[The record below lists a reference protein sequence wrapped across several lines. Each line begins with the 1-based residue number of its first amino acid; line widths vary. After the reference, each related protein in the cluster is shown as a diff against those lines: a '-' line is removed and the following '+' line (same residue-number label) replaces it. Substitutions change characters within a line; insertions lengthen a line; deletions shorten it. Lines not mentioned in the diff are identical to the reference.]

1 MKQNKSFFK
10 RILSLVTAIMIFA
23 SVFTFGT
30 AFAYTPSMSDE
41 DVSGLLKSLNIID
54 FSIDL
59 PDSTVTRENFA
70 VYVANMLNIG
80 ESATGKRYFA
90 DVENTAYSSKAI
102 NTLAEMGIISA
113 VADKYFNPGA
123 KITMAEALKM
133 LVCAVGAKGY
143 AEAKGGYPYGYD
155 AVARELKI
163 YSGSDAETITTSVA
177 ANLVYKTMTVP
188 IVDYNSISNDSVSY
202 KKSEDNIL
210 SAYWNIKYN
219 EGIVTSVYGATITG
233 EEVKNS
239 DELAIDGTLYK
250 SVIDL
255 GDTTELIGEYI
266 DYFYYDKKDNTD
278 KQIMFIA
285 KNDGGGKEKLCISID
300 DFEGYSDSEV
310 TYSDSKKDGRSK
322 AQSLSAHRLIYNGVE
337 LGSDV
342 EKTMKSLNKGFI
354 YVIDANVDNVYDTV
368 VVFDFLNFYVSA
380 KTNDVLYNKL
390 NSNEYA
396 DLTKAEFLS
405 IRDTDGNVLTKDE
418 IESGMLLSAAM
429 SKDGKSVWLY
439 KSNVEFS
446 GTVEQINENDEKI
459 KVDGKDYDIE
469 PSYKEQLL
477 ASIHPGSTSY
487 FILDRFNKIAH
498 ASIQSSDD
506 MKLGYIIAYTIDGVF
521 NDVLKIKMLT
531 ADSAIKTM
539 TIGDA
544 VTVDG
549 ERFRNDGAAKTKNVL
564 DNINGERV
572 VRYKDSEDGSISK
585 LDTTMLN
592 TAHESVESSLSAEYY
607 ETTTNKWYNSYYL
620 GRRAYLS
627 TATKVFYIPTDST
640 DDVDFKCSNP
650 AFMMLNDASYY
661 ADAYYTSTLN
671 GTSQAA
677 VVKYSLDN
685 IKANIASQK
694 GYFIYKDTEE
704 RLSDSGETVRYIMG
718 FNGVTE
724 ASYEVDDTVSLD
736 GIDKGDMVMFSFDS
750 RGRVINKGGTSYM
763 MVYDASKSIEEQRD
777 DAGKHWL
784 PLSDS
789 IQEKTGH
796 KYLLYKYIGSG
807 NHYRTENQL
816 SYGKAVKKFADE
828 TVKISAKSDL
838 EVTEIISVK
847 NLKIVV
853 VEKNS
858 RGEIEI
864 RTGSM
869 ADIITAETTLENCSK
884 IFFWTNVGAGR
895 GVFVYNI

>member
-10 RILSLVTAIMIFA
+10 RILSLVTAIMILA

-30 AFAYTPSMSDE
+30 VFAYTPSMNDDS
-41 DVSGLLKSLNIID
+41 VSSLLKSLNIID
-54 FSIDL
+54 FSIDQ
-59 PDSTVTRENFA
+59 PDSTSTRENFA

-80 ESATGKRYFA
+80 ESTTSKRYFA

-113 VADKYFNPGA
+113 ASDKYFNPGA
-123 KITMAEALKM
+123 KITMPEALKM

-143 AEAKGGYPYGYD
+143 AEAKGGYPYGYE

-163 YSGSDAETITTSVA
+163 YSGSDSQTLTTSTV

-188 IVDYNSISNDSVSY
+188 IVDYNSISTDSVSY

-210 SAYWNIKYN
+210 SMYWNIKYS
-219 EGIVTSVYGATITG
+219 EGVVTSVYGATISG
-233 EEVKNS
+233 AEVKNN

-266 DYFYYDKKDNTD
+266 NYFYYDKKDNAD
-278 KQIMFIA
+278 KEIMFIA
-285 KNDGGGKEKLCISID
+285 KNDGGKEKLCISID
-300 DFEGYSDSEV
+300 DFEGYNDSEI
-310 TYSDSKKDGRSK
+310 TYSDSNKDGRSK
-322 AQSLSAHRLIYNGVE
+322 TQSLGAHKLIYNGVE
-337 LGSDV
+337 LGSNVD
-342 EKTMKSLNKGFI
+342 KTMKSLNKGFI

-396 DLTKAEFLS
+396 DLTKTDFLS
-405 IRDTDGNVLTKDE
+405 IRDTDGNVLTKEE

-429 SKDGKSVWLY
+429 SKDGKNVWLY

-477 ASIHPGSTSY
+477 ASIHPGDTSY
-487 FILDRFNKIAH
+487 FILDKFGKIAYV
-498 ASIQSSDD
+498 SIESSDD
-506 MKLGYIIAYTIDGVF
+506 MKLGYIIAYTIDGAF

-531 ADSAIKTM
+531 ADNVIKAM
-539 TIGDA
+539 TAGDS

-549 ERFRNDGAAKTKNVL
+549 ERFRNDGVAKTKNVL
-564 DNINGERV
+564 DNVKGERLI
-572 VRYKDSEDGSISK
+572 RYKENEEGSILK
-585 LDTTMLN
+585 IDTTTLN
-592 TAHESVESSLSAEYY
+592 PEHESVESSLCAEFY
-607 ETTTNKWYNSYYL
+607 ETTTGKWYNSYYL
-620 GRRAYLS
+620 ARRAYLS

-640 DDVDFKCSNP
+640 DDVDYKCSNP
-650 AFMMLNDASYY
+650 AFMLLNDASYY

-685 IKANIASQK
+685 VTSNISSQK
-694 GYFIYKDTEE
+694 VYFVYKDTEE
-704 RLSDSGETVRYIMG
+704 RLNEAGETVRYITG
-718 FNGVTE
+718 FRGMTE
-724 ASYEVDDTVSLD
+724 ASYEVDDAVSLD
-736 GIDKGDMVMFSFDS
+736 GIDKGDMVTFSFDS
-750 RGRVINKGGTSYM
+750 RGRVINKGGKDYT

-816 SYGKAVKKFADE
+816 SYGKVVKKFADE

-838 EVTEIISVK
+838 EVTEIVSVK

>member
-10 RILSLVTAIMIFA
+10 KIIALGTAIMILA
-23 SVFTFGT
+23 SLFTFGT
-30 AFAYTPSMSDE
+30 AFAYTPSMNDE
-41 DVSGLLKSLNIID
+41 DVSSLLKSLNIID
-54 FSIDL
+54 FSIDQ
-59 PDSTVTRENFA
+59 PDSAVTRENFA

-80 ESATGKRYFA
+80 DSTTSKRYFA

-113 VADKYFNPGA
+113 AADKYFNPGA
-123 KITMAEALKM
+123 KITMSEALKM

-143 AEAKGGYPYGYD
+143 AEAKGGYPYGYE

-163 YSGSDAETITTSVA
+163 YSGSDSETLTTATA

-188 IVDYNSISNDSVSY
+188 IVDYNSISPDSVSY
-202 KKSEDNIL
+202 TKSEDNIL
-210 SAYWNIKYN
+210 SMYWNIKYN
-219 EGIVTSVYGATITG
+219 EGVVTAVYGATISG
-233 EEVKNS
+233 AEVKNS

-250 SVIDL
+250 SMIDL
-255 GDTTELIGEYI
+255 GDTTERIGEYI

-278 KQIMFIA
+278 KEIMFIA
-285 KNDGGGKEKLCISID
+285 KNNGGGKERLCISID
-300 DFEGYSDSEV
+300 DFEGYTDSEI
-310 TYSDSKKDGRSK
+310 TYSDSNKDGRSK
-322 AQSLSAHRLIYNGVE
+322 SQSLGAHRLIYNGVE

-354 YVIDANVDNVYDTV
+354 YIIDANTDNVYDTV
-368 VVFDFLNFYVSA
+368 VVFDFSNFYVSA

-396 DLTKAEFLS
+396 DLTKADYLS

-446 GTVEQINENDEKI
+446 GAVEQINENDEKI
-459 KVDGKDYDIE
+459 KVNGDTYDIE
-469 PSYKEQLL
+469 PSYKDALL
-477 ASIHPGSTSY
+477 SSVHPGDTSY
-487 FILDRFNKIAH
+487 FMLDKFGKVAY
-498 ASIQSSDD
+498 ASLQSSDD

-539 TIGDA
+539 TMGDA

-549 ERFRNDGAAKTKNVL
+549 ERFRNDGATKTKNVL
-564 DNINGERV
+564 DNIKGEKL
-572 VRYKDSEDGSISK
+572 VRYKDSEDSSISK
-585 LDTTMLN
+585 LDTTTLN
-592 TAHESVESSLSAEYY
+592 STYESADSSLSAEYY
-607 ETTTNKWYNSYYL
+607 ETTISKWYNSYYL

-661 ADAYYTSTLN
+661 SDAYYTSTLN
-671 GTSQAA
+671 GTAQAA

-685 IKANIASQK
+685 VKANIDSQK

-704 RLSDSGETVRYIMG
+704 RLSDSGETVRYITG
-718 FNGVTE
+718 FKGTTE
-724 ASYEVDDTVSLD
+724 TSYEIDDAVSLD
-736 GIDKGDMVMFSFDS
+736 GIDKGDIVIFSFDS
-750 RGRVINKGGTSYM
+750 RGRVINKGGKSYT
-763 MVYDASKSIEEQRD
+763 MVYDMSKSIEEQRD
-777 DAGKHWL
+777 DEGKHWV
-784 PLSDS
+784 PLSDAV
-789 IQEKTGH
+789 QQKTGD
-796 KYLLYKYIGSG
+796 KYLLYKKTDWG
-807 NHYRTENQL
+807 NYRAENQL
-816 SYGKAVKKFADE
+816 SYGRAVKKFADE
-828 TVKISAKSDL
+828 TLKISTQPNL
-838 EVTEIISVK
+838 EVTEIISAK

-858 RGEIEI
+858 RGEIDI

-869 ADIITAETTLENCSK
+869 ADIITAESTADNCSK
-884 IFFWTNVGAGR
+884 ILFWSGVGAGR
-895 GVFVYNI
+895 GIFVYNI

>member
-1 MKQNKSFFK
+1 MKQNKSYFK
-10 RILSLVTAIMIFA
+10 KITALVTAIMILA

-30 AFAYTPSMSDE
+30 AFAYTPSMND
-41 DVSGLLKSLNIID
+41 DNVSSFLKALNIID
-54 FSIDL
+54 FSIDQ
-59 PDSTVTRENFA
+59 PDNTVTRENFA

-80 ESATGKRYFA
+80 ESATNKRYFA

-102 NTLAEMGIISA
+102 NTLAERGIISA
-113 VADKYFNPGA
+113 VADNYFNPGI
-123 KITMAEALKM
+123 KITMSEALKM
-133 LVCAVGAKGY
+133 LVCAIGAKGY
-143 AEAKGGYPYGYD
+143 AEAKGGYPYGYE

-163 YSGSDAETITTSVA
+163 YSGSDSETLTTATA

-188 IVDYNSISNDSVSY
+188 IVDYNSISPDSVSY
-202 KKSEDNIL
+202 TKSEDNIL
-210 SAYWNIKYN
+210 SMYWNIKYN
-219 EGIVTSVYGATITG
+219 EGVVTSVYGATISG
-233 EEVKNS
+233 AEVKNS

-310 TYSDSKKDGRSK
+310 TYSDSKKDGKSK
-322 AQSLSAHRLIYNGVE
+322 TQSLGAHRLIYNGVE

-342 EKTMKSLNKGFI
+342 EKTMKALNKGFI
-354 YVIDANVDNVYDTV
+354 YVIDTNVDNVYDTV

-396 DLTKAEFLS
+396 DLTKADFLS
-405 IRDTDGNVLTKDE
+405 IRDTDGNVLTKEE

-446 GTVEQINENDEKI
+446 GAVEQINESDEKI

-487 FILDRFNKIAH
+487 FILDRFNKIAY

-549 ERFRNDGAAKTKNVL
+549 DRFRNDGAAKTKSVL
-564 DNINGERV
+564 DNIKGEKL
-572 VRYKDSEDGSISK
+572 VRYKDSEDSSISK
-585 LDTTMLN
+585 LDTTTLN
-592 TAHESVESSLSAEYY
+592 TAHESAESSLCAEYY
-607 ETTTNKWYNSYYL
+607 ETTTSKWYNSYYL

-671 GTSQAA
+671 GTSQAV
-677 VVKYSLDN
+677 VVKYSLDDVKKN
-685 IKANIASQK
+685 RESQK
-694 GYFIYKDTEE
+694 EFFIYKDTEE
-704 RLSDSGETVRYIMG
+704 RLNDSGDVVRYITG
-718 FNGVTE
+718 FSDLIE
-724 ASYEVDDTVSLD
+724 ASYEVDDSVSLD
-736 GIDKGDMVMFSFDS
+736 GIDKGDVVIFSFDS
-750 RGRVINKGGTSYM
+750 RGRIINKDGKSYT
-763 MVYDASKSIEEQRD
+763 MVYDMSKSIEEQRD
-777 DAGKHWL
+777 DAGKHWV
-784 PLSDS
+784 PLSDVV
-789 IQEKTGH
+789 QQKTGN
-796 KYLLYKYIGSG
+796 KYLLYKQSNWG
-807 NHYRTENQL
+807 NYRADNQL
-816 SYGKAVKKFADE
+816 SYGRAVKKFADE
-828 TVKISAKSDL
+828 TLKISSQSNL
-838 EVTEIISVK
+838 EVTEIICAT

-864 RTGSM
+864 RKASL
-869 ADIITAETTLENCSK
+869 ADIITADSTIENCSK
-884 IFFWTNVGAGR
+884 ILFYSINGGGR
-895 GVFVYNI
+895 GLYVYNI

>member
-1 MKQNKSFFK
+1 
-10 RILSLVTAIMIFA
+10 
-23 SVFTFGT
+23 
-30 AFAYTPSMSDE
+30 
-41 DVSGLLKSLNIID
+41 
-54 FSIDL
+54 
-59 PDSTVTRENFA
+59 
-70 VYVANMLNIG
+70 
-80 ESATGKRYFA
+80 
-90 DVENTAYSSKAI
+90 
-102 NTLAEMGIISA
+102 
-113 VADKYFNPGA
+113 
-123 KITMAEALKM
+123 M

-143 AEAKGGYPYGYD
+143 AEAKGGYPYGYE

-163 YSGSDAETITTSVA
+163 YSGSDSQTLTTSTA
-177 ANLVYKTMTVP
+177 ASLVYKTMTVP
-188 IVDYNSISNDSVSY
+188 IVDYNSISTDSVSY

-210 SAYWNIKYN
+210 SMYWNIKYS
-219 EGIVTSVYGATITG
+219 EGVVTSVYGATISG
-233 EEVKNS
+233 AEVKNN

-266 DYFYYDKKDNTD
+266 NYFYYDKKDNAD
-278 KQIMFIA
+278 KEIMFIA
-285 KNDGGGKEKLCISID
+285 KNDGGKEKLCISID
-300 DFEGYSDSEV
+300 DFEGYNDSEI
-310 TYSDSKKDGRSK
+310 TYSDSNKDGRSK
-322 AQSLSAHRLIYNGVE
+322 AQSLGAHKLIYNGVE
-337 LGSDV
+337 LGSNVD
-342 EKTMKSLNKGFI
+342 KTMKSLNKGFI

-396 DLTKAEFLS
+396 DLTKTDFLS
-405 IRDTDGNVLTKDE
+405 IRDTDGNVLTKEE

-429 SKDGKSVWLY
+429 SKDGKNVWLY

-477 ASIHPGSTSY
+477 ASIHPGDTSY
-487 FILDRFNKIAH
+487 FILDKFGKIAYV
-498 ASIQSSDD
+498 SIESSDD
-506 MKLGYIIAYTIDGVF
+506 MKLGYIIAYTIDGAF

-531 ADSAIKTM
+531 ADNVIKTM
-539 TIGDA
+539 TAGDS

-549 ERFRNDGAAKTKNVL
+549 ERFRGDGAAKTKNVL
-564 DNINGERV
+564 DNVKGERLI
-572 VRYKDSEDGSISK
+572 RYKDSEDGSILK
-585 LDTTMLN
+585 IDTTTLN
-592 TAHESVESSLSAEYY
+592 PEHESVESSLCAEFY
-607 ETTTNKWYNSYYL
+607 ETTTGTWYNSYYL
-620 GRRAYLS
+620 ARRAYLS

-640 DDVDFKCSNP
+640 DDVDYKCSNP
-650 AFMMLNDASYY
+650 AFMLLNDASYY

-685 IKANIASQK
+685 VTSNMSSQK
-694 GYFIYKDTEE
+694 VYFVYKDTEE
-704 RLSDSGETVRYIMG
+704 RLNEAGETVRYITG
-718 FNGVTE
+718 FRGMTE
-724 ASYEVDDTVSLD
+724 ASYEVDDAVSLD
-736 GIDKGDMVMFSFDS
+736 GIDKGDMVTFSFDS
-750 RGRVINKGGTSYM
+750 RGRVINKGGKDYT
-763 MVYDASKSIEEQRD
+763 MVYDASKSIEDQRD

-838 EVTEIISVK
+838 EVTEIVSVK

-884 IFFWTNVGAGR
+884 IFFWTNVGAER

>member
-30 AFAYTPSMSDE
+30 AFAYTPSMNDE

-59 PDSTVTRENFA
+59 PDSTATRENFA

-80 ESATGKRYFA
+80 DSTTSKRYFA
-90 DVENTAYSSKAI
+90 DVENTAYSSNAI
-102 NTLAEMGIISA
+102 NALAEMGIISA
-113 VADKYFNPGA
+113 AADKYYNPGA
-123 KITMAEALKM
+123 KITMPEALKM

-143 AEAKGGYPYGYD
+143 AEAKGGYPYGYE

-163 YSGSDAETITTSVA
+163 YSGSDSETLTTLDA

-188 IVDYNSISNDSVSY
+188 IVDYNSISPDSVSY

-210 SAYWNIKYN
+210 SMYWNIKYS
-219 EGIVTSVYGATITG
+219 EGVVTSVYGATISG
-233 EEVKNS
+233 AEVKNS

-266 DYFYYDKKDNTD
+266 NYFYYDKKDNAD
-278 KQIMFIA
+278 KEIMFIA
-285 KNDGGGKEKLCISID
+285 KNDGGKERLCISID
-300 DFEGYSDSEV
+300 DFEGYSDSEI
-310 TYSDSKKDGRSK
+310 TYSDSAKDGRSK
-322 AQSLSAHRLIYNGVE
+322 TQSLGAHKLIYNGVE
-337 LGSDV
+337 LGSNVD
-342 EKTMKSLNKGFI
+342 KMMKSLNKGFI

-390 NSNEYA
+390 NSNVYA
-396 DLTKAEFLS
+396 DLTKADFLS
-405 IRDTDGNVLTKDE
+405 IRDTDGNVLVKDE
-418 IESGMLLSAAM
+418 IELGMLLSAAM

-446 GTVEQINENDEKI
+446 GAVEQINENDEKI
-459 KVDGKDYDIE
+459 KIDGNTYDIE
-469 PSYKEQLL
+469 PSYKDTLL
-477 ASIHPGSTSY
+477 ASIHPGDTSY
-487 FILDRFNKIAH
+487 FILDKFDKIAY

-506 MKLGYIIAYTIDGVF
+506 MKFGYIIAYTIDGAF

-531 ADSAIKTM
+531 SDSAIATM

-549 ERFRNDGAAKTKNVL
+549 ERFRNDGITKTKNAL
-564 DNINGERV
+564 DNVRGERL
-572 VRYKDSEDGSISK
+572 VRYKENEDGSISK
-585 LDTTMLN
+585 LDTTTLN
-592 TAHESVESSLSAEYY
+592 SEHESVESSLSAEFY
-607 ETTTNKWYNSYYL
+607 ETTTSKWYNSYYL
-620 GRRAYLS
+620 NRRAYLS
-627 TATKVFYIPTDST
+627 TATKVFYIPTESA
-640 DDVDFKCSNP
+640 DDADYKCASP
-650 AFMMLNDASYY
+650 AFMLLNDASYY

-677 VVKYSLDN
+677 VVKYSLDDVKKN
-685 IKANIASQK
+685 IESQK
-694 GYFIYKDTEE
+694 EFFIYKDTEE
-704 RLSDSGETVRYIMG
+704 RLNDSGDVVRYITG
-718 FNGVTE
+718 FSDLTE
-724 ASYEVDDTVSLD
+724 ASYEVDDSVSLD
-736 GIDKGDMVMFSFDS
+736 GIDKGDIVIFSFDS
-750 RGRVINKGGTSYM
+750 RGRIVNKDGKSYT

-777 DAGKHWL
+777 DDGQHWV

-789 IQEKTGH
+789 IQEQTGQ
-796 KYLLYKYIGSG
+796 KYLLYKSVSSHT
-807 NHYRTENQL
+807 HYRAENQL

-828 TVKISAKSDL
+828 TIKISAKSDL
-838 EVTEIISVK
+838 EVTEIICAT

-853 VEKNS
+853 AEKNS

-864 RTGSM
+864 RKASF
-869 ADIITAETTLENCSK
+869 ADIITADSTIENCSK
-884 IFFWTNVGAGR
+884 ILFYSINGGGR
-895 GVFVYNI
+895 GLYVYNI

>member
-10 RILSLVTAIMIFA
+10 RILSLVTAIMILA

-30 AFAYTPSMSDE
+30 VFAYTPSMNDDS
-41 DVSGLLKSLNIID
+41 VSSLLKSLNIID
-54 FSIDL
+54 FSIDQ
-59 PDSTVTRENFA
+59 PDSTSTRENFA

-80 ESATGKRYFA
+80 ESTTSKRYFA

-113 VADKYFNPGA
+113 AADKYFNPGA
-123 KITMAEALKM
+123 KITMSEALKM

-143 AEAKGGYPYGYD
+143 AEAKGGYPYGYE

-163 YSGSDAETITTSVA
+163 YSGSDSQTLTTSTA

-188 IVDYNSISNDSVSY
+188 IVDYNSISTDSVSY

-210 SAYWNIKYN
+210 SMYWNIKYS
-219 EGIVTSVYGATITG
+219 EGVVTSVYGATISG
-233 EEVKNS
+233 AEVKNN

-266 DYFYYDKKDNTD
+266 NYFYYDKKDNAD
-278 KQIMFIA
+278 KEIMFIA
-285 KNDGGGKEKLCISID
+285 KNDGGKEKLCISID
-300 DFEGYSDSEV
+300 DFEGYNDSEI
-310 TYSDSKKDGRSK
+310 TYSDSNKDGRSK
-322 AQSLSAHRLIYNGVE
+322 TQSLGAHKLIYNGVE
-337 LGSDV
+337 LGSNVD
-342 EKTMKSLNKGFI
+342 KTMKSLNKGFI
-354 YVIDANVDNVYDTV
+354 YVIDANTDNVYDTV

-396 DLTKAEFLS
+396 DLTKTDFLS
-405 IRDTDGNVLTKDE
+405 IRDTDGNVLTKEE

-429 SKDGKSVWLY
+429 SKDGKNVWLY

-446 GTVEQINENDEKI
+446 GAVEQINENDKKI

-469 PSYKEQLL
+469 PSYKDTLL
-477 ASIHPGSTSY
+477 ASIHPGDTSY
-487 FILDRFNKIAH
+487 FILDKFGKIAY
-498 ASIQSSDD
+498 SSVESSDD
-506 MKLGYIIAYTIDGVF
+506 MKLGYIIAYTIDGAF

-531 ADSAIKTM
+531 ADNVIKTM
-539 TIGDA
+539 TAGDS

-549 ERFRNDGAAKTKNVL
+549 ERFRNDGVAKTKNVL
-564 DNINGERV
+564 DNVKGERLI
-572 VRYKDSEDGSISK
+572 RYKDSEDGSISK
-585 LDTTMLN
+585 IDTTTLN
-592 TAHESVESSLSAEYY
+592 AAHESTESSLCAEFY
-607 ETTTNKWYNSYYL
+607 ETTTGKWYNSYYL
-620 GRRAYLS
+620 ARRAYLS
-627 TATKVFYIPTDST
+627 TATKVFYIPTEST
-640 DDVDFKCSNP
+640 DDADYRCANP
-650 AFMMLNDASYY
+650 AFMLSNDATYY
-661 ADAYYTSTLN
+661 ADAYYTSALN

-685 IKANIASQK
+685 VTSNISSQK
-694 GYFIYKDTEE
+694 VYFVYKDTEE
-704 RLSDSGETVRYIMG
+704 RLNEAGETVRYITG
-718 FNGVTE
+718 FRGMTE
-724 ASYEVDDTVSLD
+724 TSYEVDDAVSLD
-736 GIDKGDMVMFSFDS
+736 GIDKGDMVTFSFDS
-750 RGRVINKGGTSYM
+750 RGRVINKSGISYTM
-763 MVYDASKSIEEQRD
+763 IYDASKSIEEQRD
-777 DAGKHWL
+777 DAGKHWV

-807 NHYRTENQL
+807 NHYRIENQL

-828 TVKISAKSDL
+828 TIKISAKSDL
-838 EVTEIISVK
+838 EVTEIVSVK

-864 RTGSM
+864 RTGGM
-869 ADIITAETTLENCSK
+869 ADIITAETTPENCSK